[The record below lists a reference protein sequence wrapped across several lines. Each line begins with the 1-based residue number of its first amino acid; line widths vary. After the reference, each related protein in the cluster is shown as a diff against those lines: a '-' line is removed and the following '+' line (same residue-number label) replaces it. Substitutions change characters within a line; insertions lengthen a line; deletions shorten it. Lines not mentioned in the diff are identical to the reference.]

1 MADNKVINING
12 MDYRVFKDGRVFSCK
27 TGKEISQR
35 PNADGYATFTAG
47 TKLNRTRV
55 RTHRVVAELFVDN
68 PNDYDEVD
76 HLDGNRMNP
85 NASNLEWVTHKENIK
100 RAYARGSHDGRITG
114 EKNPKAQLT
123 ETLVRQMREEYSEG
137 KHIKDIADRYGCA
150 WNTVGNAVKGIT
162 WKHVK

>member
-1 MADNKVINING
+1 MVDNKVINISG

-35 PNADGYATFTAG
+35 PDADGYATFTAG

-85 NASNLEWVTHKENIK
+85 AASNLEWVTHEENIK

-123 ETLVRQMREEYSEG
+123 ETLVRQMRAEYRSG
-137 KHIKDIADRYGCA
+137 SRVIDIVDKYGCP
-150 WNTVGNAVKGIT
+150 WSTVNNAVKGIT

>member
-35 PNADGYATFTAG
+35 PNKDGYATFTAG
-47 TKLNRTRV
+47 KKGNRTRV

-123 ETLVRQMREEYSEG
+123 ETLVRQMRAEYRSG
-137 KHIKDIADRYGCA
+137 SRVIDIVDKYGCP
-150 WNTVGNAVKGIT
+150 WSTVNNAVKRIT